1 MTETNRLD
9 RLLAAYCSPALAGVK
24 PASLVACDR
33 GEFPDLPQQL
43 ERYRAAF
50 APRDVRFEIVC
61 ACRGRFLLLV
71 YRRALLEQRLTDPS
85 VQRVLR
91 RFGYPA
97 GQGLEALLRKLR
109 QRIAQSEGFPHEIG
123 LFLGYPV
130 EDVVGFIRYGGRGCK
145 LSGCWKVYGDA
156 EAAARLFERLTRVCR
171 AVTKRVEQ
179 GETLL
184 EVFAAA

>member
-9 RLLAAYCSPALAGVK
+9 RPLAAYCSPALAGVK

-71 YRRALLEQRLTDPS
+71 YRRALLEQRLADPS

-123 LFLGYPV
+123 LFLGYPLG
-130 EDVVGFIRYGGRGCK
+130 DVAGFIRHGARDCK
-145 LSGCWKVYGDA
+145 CCGCWKVYGNEC
-156 EAAARLFERLTRVCR
+156 EARRTFARFHKCSAVYARLWQAGRSVGQLTVK
-171 AVTKRVEQ
+171 A
-179 GETLL
+179 
-184 EVFAAA
+184 